1 MGNCIRHES
10 STVWAGEDWSS
21 VISKKTVRKDN
32 SCSSKM
38 KNNLQGSQKYQLQQG
53 HSRNARSSTEMKIRI
68 TKREL
73 EDLLVKVDLEGISLE
88 QALTRYMKVGDN
100 KCHTQN
106 PSSQS
111 ALQSIS
117 EAD

>member
-21 VISKKTVRKDN
+21 VISKKPVRKDKN
-32 SCSSKM
+32 KM
-38 KNNLQGSQKYQLQQG
+38 KNNLGSQKYHLQQG
-53 HSRNARSSTEMKIRI
+53 HAKNARSSTEMKIRI

-73 EDLLVKVDLEGISLE
+73 EDLLKEVDLEGISLE
-88 QALTRYMKVGDN
+88 HALTRYMKVGD
-100 KCHTQN
+100 KCHTQD

-117 EAD
+117 EVD